1 MGGQLAAKALTDLCL
16 IWQIVLSGGQI
27 TRNPCKAVTL
37 HFDVFNV
44 GLVVVWVLFA
54 THLERHI

>member
-1 MGGQLAAKALTDLCL
+1 MAAKALTDLCL